1 MGLSYIVYGKDNA
14 PEFTK
19 HFLDVFFKRY
29 DEFNHLDPKWLK
41 EIPYFLKLREIDHF
55 AQILFGIGEDPDD
68 EWCKQYMI
76 NRRNRIEKQIPFIDF
91 HFDSLTL
98 S

>member
-1 MGLSYIVYGKDNA
+1 MVLSYIVYGKDNA
-14 PEFTK
+14 LEFTK
-19 HFLDVFFKRY
+19 HFLDAFFKGY
-29 DEFNHLDPKWLK
+29 KEYNHLGPKWHK
-41 EIPYFLKLREIDHF
+41 EIPYFLKLRGISLF
-55 AQILFGIGEDPDD
+55 AQILFTMGEDPDD

-76 NRRNRIEKQIPFIDF
+76 NRRYRIEKQIPFIDF